1 MSAPAHPTID
11 DTIVGW
17 REWVRLTAY
26 DVPWIKAKV
35 DTGAK
40 TSSLHAFELTESS
53 DAAGA
58 PTVTFQIHPWQA
70 TDLDAV
76 TVTLPVHDRRLVRS
90 SSGHA
95 EERLVV
101 LDAGAPLALA
111 VARVFVGMCSH
122 ELGNDAFR
130 VLRGEGTVPKE
141 VAVAS

>member
-1 MSAPAHPTID
+1 MIASATRFPVRVDVLRRLNMTTKDERSGRSVYRIQFN
-11 DTIVGW
+11 DTTDMGAVEDTLLLAILSVGCLHG
-17 REWVRLTAY
+17 ESAVRL
-26 DVPWIKAKV
+26 
-35 DTGAK
+35 
-40 TSSLHAFELTESS
+40 E
-53 DAAGA
+53 AGYA
-58 PTVTFQIHPWQA
+58 IN
-70 TDLDAV
+70 
-76 TVTLPVHDRRLVRS
+76 
-90 SSGHA
+90 A

>member
-1 MSAPAHPTID
+1 
-11 DTIVGW
+11 V
-17 REWVRLTAY
+17 L
-26 DVPWIKAKV
+26 
-35 DTGAK
+35 
-40 TSSLHAFELTESS
+40 
-53 DAAGA
+53 
-58 PTVTFQIHPWQA
+58 
-70 TDLDAV
+70 
-76 TVTLPVHDRRLVRS
+76 RRLNMTTKDERSGRSVYRIQFNETTDMGAVEDTLLLAILAVGCLHGESAVRMEA
-90 SSGHA
+90 GYAINA